1 MTKLTDKQK
10 SYKDYLNSVPISKR
24 TTPYKFYQYKDCYID
39 FFVKINLEDT
49 SYERDILSHTD
60 IDNIISD
67 IRNHY

>member
-24 TTPYKFYQYKDCYID
+24 TTAYKFKPYQDDYIA

-60 IDNIISD
+60 INNIISD
-67 IRNHY
+67 IRDHY